1 MGVVANG
8 ANMSVLRKTIH
19 VDLIAEYLSIYL
31 ELDCGCS
38 RLSMVVQ
45 MSLSQA
51 MLSSSSWGIQRCS
64 GRIRCVI
71 HPAGS
76 VSTSGSSTSWNA
88 LQRKVI
94 RKHPDQTLKPRQL
107 DPFDPLSKGEPNSL
121 RPIVC
126 RSFSPDPKRATTCE
140 GCSVDWLVNEK
151 LCLVAQLSPHNVPIT
166 TDNATMPLSSSK
178 CYRWIRPRDTSTSS
192 LGAANL
198 E

>member
-64 GRIRCVI
+64 GLIKYVI

-94 RKHPDQTLKPRQL
+94 RKHPDQTLKPPQL
-107 DPFDPLSKGEPNSL
+107 DLSTLYP
-121 RPIVC
+121 RVC